1 MTKMNDIKQSLR
13 IPSRGGFVM
22 AKLAIWAMLESKP
35 GKEREVEEFLK
46 SAQPLAEK
54 EEGTLTWYALKIAPS
69 KFGIFDTF
77 AAESGRE
84 AHLTGEIAKALFAK
98 AKDLFAKEPEIHK
111 VEVLAAKAHLA
122 EGKKRSAHS

>member
-1 MTKMNDIKQSLR
+1 
-13 IPSRGGFVM
+13 M

-54 EEGTLTWYALKIAPS
+54 EAGTLTWYAVKIAPA

-77 AAESGRE
+77 ASEGGRE
-84 AHLTGEIAKALFAK
+84 AHLTGDIAKALFAK
-98 AKDLFAKEPEIHK
+98 AKELFAKDPEIHK
-111 VEVLAAKAHLA
+111 IEVLAAKAHLA
-122 EGKKRSAHS
+122 DGQKQGAHS